1 MKVQFATYDLNTA
14 DNNVYESVKIP
25 DEYHQTWHY
34 VYFSYSH
41 ESAQATGGIRYADGQ
56 DWLIESFNNVVHNG
70 FD

>member
-25 DEYHQTWHY
+25 DAFHQTWHY

-41 ESAQATGGIRYADGQ
+41 ADAKAVGGLRYADGV
-56 DWLIESFNNVVHNG
+56 DW
-70 FD
+70 